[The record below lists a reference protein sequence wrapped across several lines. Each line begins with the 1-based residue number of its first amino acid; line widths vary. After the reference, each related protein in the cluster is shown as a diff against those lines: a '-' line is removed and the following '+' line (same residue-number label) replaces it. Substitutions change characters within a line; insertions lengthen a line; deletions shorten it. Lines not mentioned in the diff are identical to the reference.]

1 MLALGQTGVTLKS
14 PQEIELMRHSGSIVA
29 ATMEKVLAA
38 VKPGVS
44 TAELDAIAE
53 EDIRAQDA
61 IPSFKG
67 YLDYPATLCTSLN
80 EELVHGIPAA
90 DRIVEEGDI
99 LSIDAG
105 AIYKGFHSDYAVTIA
120 IGAVSEQTQTMIDAT
135 RGSLDAAIQA
145 ARGGARIGDVS
156 AAVQEYVESRGFG
169 VVREYVGHGVG
180 RELHQEPQVPNFG
193 PRDRGMVLKKGLVIA
208 IEPMVT
214 IGDWHTTV
222 HPDGWTVSTL
232 DNSLCAHFEHTIVI
246 TDGEAEILTSL

>member
-90 DRIVEEGDI
+90 DRIVEDARAI
-99 LSIDAG
+99 LG
-105 AIYKGFHSDYAVTIA
+105 T
-120 IGAVSEQTQTMIDAT
+120 
-135 RGSLDAAIQA
+135 
-145 ARGGARIGDVS
+145 
-156 AAVQEYVESRGFG
+156 
-169 VVREYVGHGVG
+169 
-180 RELHQEPQVPNFG
+180 N
-193 PRDRGMVLKKGLVIA
+193 
-208 IEPMVT
+208 
-214 IGDWHTTV
+214 
-222 HPDGWTVSTL
+222 
-232 DNSLCAHFEHTIVI
+232 
-246 TDGEAEILTSL
+246 